1 MKDHQTTNQ
10 SQQLL
15 PPSPIPVYPVEDEID
30 LMGLV
35 LKVWRTRVV
44 WVISM
49 AIVSLLFWGWWSIK
63 QMNSLTPLTYHLPIQ
78 LNFEG
83 IDRGSYPNG
92 SPFSRSELLAPNVI
106 QSVFEQNNLDQYGI
120 SLSEFST
127 QVRVTPYAIEILL
140 IQEKYRKILDNK
152 EGLAY
157 QDIDIILDKQKEEVR
172 LAYLGGRYMLS
183 FTPSNS
189 NVPDN
194 IINNTLFDIPKIW
207 SQKAIN
213 HRGVLNIKLVTA
225 IGIIDEE
232 IIESLDYMVAVDY
245 LTLKMKKLQESIVAL
260 LNSPNGFTSHDSETG
275 ITLQTLHSK
284 LIDAKTYMLD
294 PLTAPIL
301 ELGISKTPEITL
313 HHYQNLENNLQ
324 ARQKNLLE
332 KSIMLTK
339 IHRNYTQSEEK
350 EGQSTGSHE
359 NAEQPQA
366 RYDISPQIGNITPYL
381 GVDFLDRIMEISEKA
396 TDASFRQ
403 KLIST
408 YIHEKKVYE
417 LEAIEVGTEIDK
429 IKINILS
436 LTNEQYDKELKLFW
450 SLKIE
455 EGIPQIIDRLNY
467 ISGIL
472 ERIIFKIALQN
483 HGNSDSL
490 YNVMG
495 DSYSSGGSITLLAK
509 QEKLFYLLLLLVTTF
524 VVIPVAMIIN
534 SLRNTDNENSVD

>member
-140 IQEKYRKILDNK
+140 IQEKYRQILDNK
-152 EGLAY
+152 GLAY

-245 LTLKMKKLQESIVAL
+245 LTLKMKKFQESIVAL
-260 LNSPNGFTSHDSETG
+260 LNSPNGFTTHDSETG

-332 KSIMLTK
+332 KSVMLTK

-366 RYDISPQIGNITPYL
+366 RYDISPQMGNITPNL

-403 KLIST
+403 GLIST

-417 LEAIEVGTEIDK
+417 LEAIEVGTKIDK

-495 DSYSSGGSITLLAK
+495 DSYSSGGIITLLAK
-509 QEKLFYLLLLLVTTF
+509 QEKQFYLLLLLVTTF

-534 SLRNTDNENSVD
+534 SLRNKDNENSVD

>member
-10 SQQLL
+10 SQQPL
-15 PPSPIPVYPVEDEID
+15 PSSPIRYYPEEDEID
-30 LMGLV
+30 LKGLV
-35 LKVWRTRVV
+35 LMVWRTRVV
-44 WVISM
+44 WIISM
-49 AIVSLLFWGWWSIK
+49 VIVSLLFWGWWSIK

-83 IDRGSYPNG
+83 IDRGRFPNG

-140 IQEKYRKILDNK
+140 IQEKYRKILDK
-152 EGLAY
+152 KGIDY

-245 LTLKMKKLQESIVAL
+245 LTLKMKKIQESIVAL
-260 LNSPNGFTSHDSETG
+260 LETPNGFTTHDPETG

-332 KSIMLTK
+332 KSVMLTK

-350 EGQSTGSHE
+350 EEQSTGSHE
-359 NAEQPQA
+359 NEGQPQA
-366 RYDISPQIGNITPYL
+366 RYDISPQMGNITPTL
-381 GVDFLDRIMEISEKA
+381 GVGFLDRIMEISEKA

-403 KLIST
+403 KLVST
-408 YIHEKKVYE
+408 YINEKKVYE
-417 LEAIEVGTEIDK
+417 IEAIEVGTKIDK
-429 IKINILS
+429 IKINIISLANEHHDQELS
-436 LTNEQYDKELKLFW
+436 LFW

-455 EGIPQIIDRLNY
+455 EGIP
-467 ISGIL
+467 
-472 ERIIFKIALQN
+472 RIIAKLNDIIEILDRISDQMAFQIR
-483 HGNSDSL
+483 GNTDTL

-495 DSYSSGGSITLLAK
+495 DSYTSGGSIPLLAK
-509 QEKLFYLLLLLVTTF
+509 QEKLFYFLLLLSTTI
-524 VVIPVAMIIN
+524 VVIPGAMIIN
-534 SLRNTDNENSVD
+534 SLRNKDNENSVD

>member
-10 SQQLL
+10 SQQPL
-15 PPSPIPVYPVEDEID
+15 PSSPIPYYPEEDEID
-30 LMGLV
+30 LKGLV

-83 IDRGSYPNG
+83 VDRGSYPNG
-92 SPFSRSELLAPNVI
+92 TPFNLSELLAPNVI

-152 EGLAY
+152 GLAY

-172 LAYLGGRYMLS
+172 LAYSGGRYRLS
-183 FTPSNS
+183 FTPSNL
-189 NVPDN
+189 NIPDN

-213 HRGVLNIKLVTA
+213 QRGVLNIKLVTA
-225 IGIIDEE
+225 KGIIDEE
-232 IIESLDYMVAVDY
+232 IIESLDYMVAIDY
-245 LTLKMKKLQESIVAL
+245 LTTKMKKFQESIVAL
-260 LNSPNGFTSHDSETG
+260 LNSPNGFTSHDTETG

-284 LIDAKTYMLD
+284 LMDAKTYMLD

-359 NAEQPQA
+359 IAEQPQV
-366 RYDISPQIGNITPYL
+366 RYDISPQMGNIPL

-403 KLIST
+403 ELIST
-408 YIHEKKVYE
+408 YINEKKDYE
-417 LEAIEVGTEIDK
+417 LEAIEVGTKIDK

-436 LTNEQYDKELKLFW
+436 LTNEQYDKELKLSW

-455 EGIPQIIDRLNY
+455 EGIPQIIEKLNY

-472 ERIIFKIALQN
+472 ERIIFKVALQN
-483 HGNSDSL
+483 HGNYDTL

-509 QEKLFYLLLLLVTTF
+509 QEKLFYLLLLLLTTF

>member
-152 EGLAY
+152 GLAY

-245 LTLKMKKLQESIVAL
+245 LTLKMKKFQESIVAL
-260 LNSPNGFTSHDSETG
+260 LNSPNGFTTHDSETG

-332 KSIMLTK
+332 KSVMLTK

-366 RYDISPQIGNITPYL
+366 RYDISPQMGNITPNL

-403 KLIST
+403 ELIST

-417 LEAIEVGTEIDK
+417 LEAIEVGTKIDK

-534 SLRNTDNENSVD
+534 SLRNTDNENSVN